1 MKDISQRLYK
11 LHETGLC
18 LCCPVWER
26 HVRHVAKIVDCR
38 WCPFVVLLTH
48 VQVPWATSEN
58 LIAGTTSGKSWKA
71 AKALWAIFDR
81 RWLMRWGEHLTPG
94 SKIMTMVMMRAMMW
108 AFTSIWCGDVKDDGD
123 DGDGEDDGKAE
134 APSPGRPLPWKGSL
148 ADIPTTLNMNHLSD
162 ALPRINSAACCYFLI
177 SCIYKTKTNYGGL
190 GKHPPQKRKNNKV
203 SF

>member
-1 MKDISQRLYK
+1 MLSWSWINCDDSGREQFYLSGHFRSTGKSTGGQWELIIRERGNHSGILWLRWIIRMSVRIITLDDDFKMKDISQRLYK

-81 RWLMRWGEHLTPG
+81 RWLMRWGEHLTQA
-94 SKIMTMVMMRAMMW
+94 VR
-108 AFTSIWCGDVKDDGD
+108 
-123 DGDGEDDGKAE
+123 
-134 APSPGRPLPWKGSL
+134 
-148 ADIPTTLNMNHLSD
+148 
-162 ALPRINSAACCYFLI
+162 
-177 SCIYKTKTNYGGL
+177 
-190 GKHPPQKRKNNKV
+190 
-203 SF
+203 